1 MKVMNNKGH
10 IKPLTVGFLTP
21 FYDSVI
27 KIFSFEK
34 FYTKIADQIN
44 PSSKASILDVGTG
57 TANLAIAIKKRFPK
71 VEILG
76 IDPDE
81 KILKIAK
88 EKIKKEKLDIK
99 LIRAFAQKLPFKKQS
114 FNYVV
119 SSFTIHHIP
128 SHLKNQAFL
137 EMYRVLK
144 LGGTILI
151 IDIGV
156 PKNLP
161 AKIAG
166 TVFSLIEAVGP
177 NLRGFIPKALKEVG
191 FQNVLEIENK
201 FGLIS
206 FYRAV
211 K

>member
-1 MKVMNNKGH
+1 MKRIEH
-10 IKPLTVGFLTP
+10 TKPLTVGFLTP
-21 FYDSVI
+21 FYDCVI
-27 KIFSFEK
+27 KVFAFEK
-34 FYTKIADQIN
+34 FYQTIADQIP
-44 PSSKASILDVGTG
+44 PSGKKQILDIGTG
-57 TANLAIAIKKRFPK
+57 TANLAIAIKKRSPK
-71 VEILG
+71 AEIVG

-88 EKIKKEKLDIK
+88 EKIQKEKLDIK
-99 LIRAFAQKLPFKKQS
+99 LVRAYAQKLPLKLQS

-119 SSFTIHHIP
+119 SSFAIHHIP
-128 SHLKNQAFL
+128 SHLKKQAFL
-137 EMYRVLK
+137 EMHRVLRS
-144 LGGTILI
+144 GGTILI

-161 AKIAG
+161 AKIVG

-191 FQNVLEIENK
+191 FRDVKEIESK

-206 FYRAV
+206 FYRAQ